1 MKDARVWT
9 VGRQSAKIQNRFSAL
24 RWFLVVALLT
34 PQLFLLNGCAGIVSG
49 VKQTLDAIFQLNPT
63 SVNFGQVTVGKQAT
77 QSISISNTGNTA
89 LNITQVKLSN
99 SQFSVSGITTPMALA
114 VGQTGSFTVGVTPT
128 AAGTVTGTL
137 TATGDSG
144 SSPVTVNLSA
154 TAVTSEPQLS
164 VSPTSINFGSISTG
178 QKATNNL
185 VLSNTGS
192 ASLTISLLTLTG
204 SEFTISGIT
213 TPATI
218 AAGQTAQAVLA
229 FSPTVAGSVTGNLA
243 ITSND
248 PVNPTLNV
256 ALSGTGTSTATGQ
269 LSASPSSVSFGSVA
283 TGSTGSQQIVVTNT
297 GTAAVTI
304 SSVSALGTGF
314 SVSGVTVPATVNPSQ
329 SVTLTATFAPTTAGS
344 ASGSVSVVSNAGDS
358 TLTISLSGTGTQPG
372 LTVSP
377 TTYNFGSVVEGQ
389 TKSESFTITNTGTAS
404 LTVAELSVSGS
415 GYSVSGLVTPATI
428 SAGGTATFSVLFAP
442 TTAGSLTGSVSIA
455 SNAPNSPNAVSLSGT
470 GVAATVTLS
479 TNPTSLSFT
488 SVNVGSSSSQN
499 VTITNSGNTSLTI
512 SQVTVTA
519 KDFSVSG
526 LTTPVT
532 LTAGQNAVMGVTFS
546 PSASENV
553 TGNITVATSQG
564 SNAVIPVSGTGVQP
578 ALTITPASVS
588 FGNVTVG
595 SPSTQ
600 TVQLTNSGTGTLTIS
615 QVSVTGSGFSL
626 GTVSLPI
633 NLTSGQSTTFN
644 VQFAPTT
651 ASAFSGSVTIV
662 SNAPNSPATVALS
675 GTGVAATELLSFST
689 TNIGFGNVNTG
700 SSSTQTVTIT
710 NSGNSNVTISQI
722 TESGTGFTL
731 TGASTPVTLTPGQL
745 LTFSVIFT
753 PSIAGSAT
761 GTVTV
766 SSNATGS
773 PTSIALSGTGVA
785 TSYTVTLTWN
795 ASTSTVSGY
804 NVYRSTTNG
813 SGYAQIN
820 TTLVNGLTYVDNTVQ
835 NGIIYY
841 YVTTA
846 VDSSG
851 DQSAYSNQATASIP

>member
-1 MKDARVWT
+1 MRDARVCA
-9 VGRQSAKIQNRFSAL
+9 VGRQSAGMRNRFGTL

-63 SVNFGQVTVGKQAT
+63 SVNFGQVAVGKQAT

-99 SQFSVSGITTPMALA
+99 SQFTVSGITTPMALA

-128 AAGTVTGTL
+128 AAGAVSGTL

-144 SSPVTVNLSA
+144 SAPVTVNLSA
-154 TAVTSEPQLS
+154 TAVSSEPQLS
-164 VSPTSINFGSISTG
+164 VSPTSINFGSVSTG
-178 QKATNNL
+178 QKATSNL

-192 ASLTISLLTLTG
+192 ASLTVSLLTLTG
-204 SEFTISGIT
+204 NDFTVSGIT

-218 AAGQTAQAVLA
+218 SAGQSAQAVLT

-269 LSASPSSVSFGSVA
+269 LSASPSSVTFGTVA
-283 TGSTGSQQIVVTNT
+283 TGSSSNQQIVVTNT

-314 SVSGVTVPATVNPSQ
+314 SVTGVTAPATVNPSQ
-329 SVTLTATFAPTTAGS
+329 SVTLTATFAPTTAG
-344 ASGSVSVVSNAGDS
+344 ATSGSVTIVSNAGNS
-358 TLTISLSGTGTQPG
+358 TLSIPLSGTGAQPG
-372 LTVSP
+372 LSVSP
-377 TTYNFGSVVEGQ
+377 TTYNFGSVVDGQ
-389 TKSESFTITNTGTAS
+389 TKSETFTITNTGTVS
-404 LTVAELSVSGS
+404 LTVAELSVTGA

-442 TTAGSLTGSVSIA
+442 TTAGSLAGSVSIA

-488 SVNVGSSSSQN
+488 TVNVGSSSSQN

-512 SQVTVTA
+512 SQVTVSA

-526 LTTPVT
+526 LSTPVT
-532 LTAGQNAVMGVTFS
+532 LTAGQNAVMGVAFS
-546 PSASENV
+546 PTASENV

-564 SNAVIPVSGTGVQP
+564 ANAVIPVSGTGVQP

-615 QVSVTGSGFSL
+615 QMSVTGSGFSL
-626 GTVSLPI
+626 GTVTLPI

-644 VQFAPTT
+644 VQFAPTAAT
-651 ASAFSGSVTIV
+651 ASSGSVSIV
-662 SNAPNSPATVALS
+662 SNASTSPNSIALS
-675 GTGVAATELLSFST
+675 GTGVAATELLTFST
-689 TNIGFGNVNTG
+689 TNLAFGNVNTG
-700 SSSTQTVTIT
+700 STSTLTVTIT

-722 TESGTGFTL
+722 MESGATFSL
-731 TGASTPVTLTPGQL
+731 TGASTPVTLTSGQN
-745 LTFSVIFT
+745 LTFSVIFS
-753 PSIAGSAT
+753 PSSAGSDT

-766 SSNATGS
+766 TSNASGS
-773 PTSIALSGTGVA
+773 PVTVSLSGTGVA
-785 TSYTVTLTWN
+785 ASYTVTLNWN

-813 SGYAQIN
+813 SGYVQIN
-820 TTLVNGLTYVDNTVQ
+820 PTLVNALTYVDNTVQ

-851 DQSAYSNQATASIP
+851 TQSAYSNQATANIP